1 MELGVYKD
9 EWGLA
14 SDQSDFFGSNLVCWS
29 QAKQRSKKY
38 LPSGLFIRPTQTVI
52 TIYLVLRHFQ
62 KEIWVNLGVVLHTA
76 VLVHSGHCE
85 RHSYTQGFW
94 SWWGARKT
102 YSHHCYGN
110 NHVMK
115 TTTWV
120 RQSCSLGWSVQLF
133 GGDGSGAGPGTMGR
147 VYTGTFLYGILTS
160 VTCCLLHISS
170 FHSIGMTFQLE
181 EWKYQQ
187 SPLDFFPEP

>member
-1 MELGVYKD
+1 MALSCKAFWEVRKGRYLLTGVCELSLGVLRK
-9 EWGLA
+9 WSCLA
-14 SDQSDFFGSNLVCWS
+14 VWVKGQIPWWAFFGSILVCWS

-52 TIYLVLRHFQ
+52 IIYLVLRHFQ

-102 YSHHCYGN
+102 YSHHRYGN

-115 TTTWV
+115 TTTWM

-133 GGDGSGAGPGTMGR
+133 GGDGSVASNAAATSSRVGMGSFGR
-147 VYTGTFLYGILTS
+147 W
-160 VTCCLLHISS
+160 SS
-170 FHSIGMTFQLE
+170 LKPHSQ
-181 EWKYQQ
+181 
-187 SPLDFFPEP
+187 

>member
-1 MELGVYKD
+1 MSAHTHTHTLNMNILICGSIMQSLLKSQKRQISAN
-9 EWGLA
+9 WGLWVVA
-14 SDQSDFFGSNLVCWS
+14 WGAQEMVVPCCVGKGQIPWWAFFGSNLVCWS

-147 VYTGTFLYGILTS
+147 V
-160 VTCCLLHISS
+160 
-170 FHSIGMTFQLE
+170 
-181 EWKYQQ
+181 
-187 SPLDFFPEP
+187 